1 MAPAIDSSEVAKTT
15 RVLGKASSVL
25 PKKTR
30 EVATHEPPDEEP
42 PISRHRRL
50 PRSRGGS
57 SRCCRLTPPA
67 VPLDAGIAVC
77 VRSRCALSVRKTRPA
92 YAARPARADL
102 RNMDA
107 FETSFENT
115 GDSYAYVGRLA
126 VASLGV
132 PGHLD
137 LNRRDQVLMGMAAL
151 THANLR
157 GVGPD
162 DREAL
167 LLGFDHAAAWAAENE
182 AMMGFPH
189 WTSAPG
195 VLHDV
200 FNRRGDL
207 VNDQE

>member
-1 MAPAIDSSEVAKTT
+1 VLSADPA
-15 RVLGKASSVL
+15 
-25 PKKTR
+25 
-30 EVATHEPPDEEP
+30 
-42 PISRHRRL
+42 
-50 PRSRGGS
+50 GGS
-57 SRCCRLTPPA
+57 SGCRNRRVCA
-67 VPLDAGIAVC
+67 V
-77 VRSRCALSVRKTRPA
+77 SVRALGEKDAAGPYRLAMPCR
-92 YAARPARADL
+92 YADM
-102 RNMDA
+102 NA